1 MKNDMT
7 EGLKTSGR
15 VNIKHYDSEGN
26 LVGEYN
32 YKNLVVTTGLNHIAG
47 RLGPTASAPNQMS
60 HMALGSG
67 NTAPAAG
74 DTTLGTELS
83 GRQALA
89 VAGGTV
95 SGNQVTYSAT
105 FAAGVSTGNVY
116 EAGIFNAGTAGVM
129 LCRTTFGLI
138 TKGAADS
145 ITVTWQITIA
155 AA

>member
-1 MKNDMT
+1 MT

-15 VNIKHYDSEGN
+15 VNIKHFDGEGN
-26 LVGEYN
+26 LIGEYN
-32 YKNLVVTTGLNHIAG
+32 YNNLVVTTGLNHIAG
-47 RLGPTASAPNQMS
+47 RLGPTASAPTQMS
-60 HMALGSG
+60 HMSLGSG
-67 NTAPAAG
+67 QTAPAAG
-74 DTTLGTELS
+74 DTILGTELT

-105 FAAGVSTGNVY
+105 FAAGVSTGTIY
-116 EAGIFNAGTAGVM
+116 EAGIFNNATKDQGVM